1 MGTGAR
7 NMMDKEF
14 WAQSSL
20 FHEKEHGTKRL
31 KEKRS
36 VGGQKAKTLNL

>member
-1 MGTGAR
+1 
-7 NMMDKEF
+7 MMDKES

-20 FHEKEHGTKRL
+20 FHEEHGTKRL

-36 VGGQKAKTLNL
+36 VGGQKAKILNW